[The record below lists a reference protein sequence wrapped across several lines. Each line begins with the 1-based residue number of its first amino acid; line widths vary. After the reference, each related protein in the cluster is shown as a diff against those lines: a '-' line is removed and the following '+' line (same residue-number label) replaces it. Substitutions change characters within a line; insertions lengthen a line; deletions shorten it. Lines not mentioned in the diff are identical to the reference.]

1 MLQISA
7 KFYFANFAKLLLS
20 MLFAPEL
27 GKNMIMHSV
36 LSMINDYLPKCLRDI
51 LHFCIWYI
59 PVEVVICFLCC
70 LVTSA
75 TIDKE
80 VFQKHLSIVLRKKS
94 LNFDKYSSRFVPYEK
109 YKYCNSCDNN

>member
-1 MLQISA
+1 
-7 KFYFANFAKLLLS
+7 

-36 LSMINDYLPKCLRDI
+36 LSMINDYLRKCLRDI
-51 LHFCIWYI
+51 LHSVFG
-59 PVEVVICFLCC
+59 VFQLKVVICFICC

-75 TIDKE
+75 TVNKE